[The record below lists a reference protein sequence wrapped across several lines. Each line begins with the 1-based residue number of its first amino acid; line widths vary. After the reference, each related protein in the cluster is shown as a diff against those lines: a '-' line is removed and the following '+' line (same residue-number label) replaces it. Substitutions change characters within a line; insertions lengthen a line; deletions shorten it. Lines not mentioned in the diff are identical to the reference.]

1 MTTISL
7 RFKFLFFL
15 LLASNLAFGASK
27 TVDGG
32 AGNNSLSFE
41 FNINLEDFSSITYDN
56 SETYTF
62 SVNNTNIN
70 AKNFNSLTVNS
81 VAWTNLVGNG
91 NTRGDTSNMCA
102 GYSRYDG
109 VFSAPAANK
118 VVLFDWDSTSSSNI
132 TNLCMDTST
141 LGSSFSKSNDHYSA
155 RAYGSSINDII
166 MVANGWVSTIT
177 MGAGDDIVHAKDA
190 DAADSIDMGAG
201 DDFLIIND
209 DANDTSLNGGDG
221 TDWFAFRTVNWG
233 ASGAKTYTLN
243 SGNASNFENLLGTD
257 SDDTLTGDGNAN
269 VIAGAEGNDTI
280 NGGDGNDTLWG
291 DCTTSACQTL
301 ISKNHSSYSL
311 SDGGNDTLNGG
322 AGNDTLYGED
332 GDDTIDGGAGADTV
346 ISGDGSDVIV
356 ITSTSG
362 SDTLSDFTDGTDAI
376 GFDSSITSSNLS
388 IVASGSDTLI
398 KNGSD
403 TLMTLTGIASAVVT
417 AADLQSTSTDAQT
430 LNGTSGNDLLIGG
443 AGNDTFNGGAGSDQ
457 LVGWGGDDTFNITG
471 KSGSWTDTIN
481 GGSGTDTLNVSY
493 SVNLESFSTISYD
506 NSSTFTFVDSSGG
519 TIAFDSIET
528 LNVNSV
534 AWTNLVGNGNT
545 RGDTSN
551 MCAGYSRYDGVFSA
565 PAANKVV
572 LFDWDST
579 SSSNITNL
587 CMDTSTLGSSFSK
600 SNDHYSARAYGSSI
614 NDIIMVANGWVSTI
628 TMGAGDDIVHAKDA
642 DAADSIDMGAGDDF
656 LIINDDANDTS
667 LNGGDGT
674 DWFAFRT
681 VNWGASGA
689 KTYTL
694 NSGNASNFE
703 NLLGTDSDDTLTGD
717 GNANVIAGAEGNDTI
732 NGGDGND
739 TLWGDCT
746 TSACQ
751 TLISKNH
758 SSYSLSDGGNDTLNG
773 GAGND
778 TLYGEDGDDTIDG
791 GAGAD
796 TLTGGDGINV
806 FVIKAD
812 NGGSSISDAD
822 TITDFTDGTDVI
834 GMSGLNYS
842 DLTIEQGTGSY
853 SSHVVVKKT
862 SSGEFLTIIQNVS
875 LSSVDDNDFSAI

>member
-1 MTTISL
+1 MT
-7 RFKFLFFL
+7 
-15 LLASNLAFGASK
+15 
-27 TVDGG
+27 
-32 AGNNSLSFE
+32 
-41 FNINLEDFSSITYDN
+41 
-56 SETYTF
+56 
-62 SVNNTNIN
+62 
-70 AKNFNSLTVNS
+70 
-81 VAWTNLVGNG
+81 
-91 NTRGDTSNMCA
+91 
-102 GYSRYDG
+102 
-109 VFSAPAANK
+109 
-118 VVLFDWDSTSSSNI
+118 
-132 TNLCMDTST
+132 
-141 LGSSFSKSNDHYSA
+141 
-155 RAYGSSINDII
+155 
-166 MVANGWVSTIT
+166 
-177 MGAGDDIVHAKDA
+177 
-190 DAADSIDMGAG
+190 
-201 DDFLIIND
+201 
-209 DANDTSLNGGDG
+209 
-221 TDWFAFRTVNWG
+221 
-233 ASGAKTYTLN
+233 
-243 SGNASNFENLLGTD
+243 
-257 SDDTLTGDGNAN
+257 
-269 VIAGAEGNDTI
+269 
-280 NGGDGNDTLWG
+280 
-291 DCTTSACQTL
+291 
-301 ISKNHSSYSL
+301 
-311 SDGGNDTLNGG
+311 GGNDTLNGG

-332 GDDTIDGGAGADTV
+332 GDDTLDGGAGADTI
-346 ISGDGSDVIV
+346 ISGAGSDVIV
-356 ITSTSG
+356 MTATSG

-403 TLMTLTGIASAVVT
+403 TLMTLTGISSSVVT

-430 LNGTSGNDLLIGG
+430 LNGTSGDDVLVGG

-457 LVGWGGDDTFNITG
+457 LVGWGGDDTFNIAS

-493 SVNLESFSTISYD
+493 SVNLEAFSSISYD

-534 AWTNLVGNGNT
+534 AWSNLVGNGNT
-545 RGDTSN
+545 RSDTSN
-551 MCAGYSRYDGVFSA
+551 MCAGYSRYAGVFSA
-565 PAANKVV
+565 PAANKVI

-600 SNDHYSARAYGSSI
+600 SNDHYSATAYGSPI
-614 NDIIMVANGWVSTI
+614 NDIIMVDNSWVSTL

-642 DAADSIDMGAGDDF
+642 DAADSIDMGSGDDF
-656 LIINDDANDTS
+656 LIINDDANDIS

-681 VNWGASGA
+681 VNWGAAAA

-703 NLLGTDSDDTLTGD
+703 NLLGTDGNDTLTGD

-751 TLISKNH
+751 TLISQNN
-758 SSYSLSDGGNDTLNG
+758 SSYSLSTGGNDTLNG

-796 TLTGGDGINV
+796 TLTGGAGIDT
-806 FVIKAD
+806 FVIRAGD
-812 NGGSSISDAD
+812 GGSNISDAD
-822 TITDFTDGTDVI
+822 VITDFQDGTDLI
-834 GMSGLNYS
+834 GMSGLNFS
-842 DLTIEQGTGSY
+842 DLTIEQGSGDY
-853 SSHVVVKKT
+853 ASHVVVKKT
-862 SSGEFLTIIQNVS
+862 DSGEFLLIIQSQNIS
-875 LSSVDDNDFSAI
+875 NINDSDFSAI

>member
-118 VVLFDWDSTSSSNI
+118 VI
-132 TNLCMDTST
+132 
-141 LGSSFSKSNDHYSA
+141 
-155 RAYGSSINDII
+155 
-166 MVANGWVSTIT
+166 
-177 MGAGDDIVHAKDA
+177 
-190 DAADSIDMGAG
+190 
-201 DDFLIIND
+201 
-209 DANDTSLNGGDG
+209 
-221 TDWFAFRTVNWG
+221 
-233 ASGAKTYTLN
+233 
-243 SGNASNFENLLGTD
+243 
-257 SDDTLTGDGNAN
+257 
-269 VIAGAEGNDTI
+269 
-280 NGGDGNDTLWG
+280 
-291 DCTTSACQTL
+291 
-301 ISKNHSSYSL
+301 
-311 SDGGNDTLNGG
+311 
-322 AGNDTLYGED
+322 
-332 GDDTIDGGAGADTV
+332 
-346 ISGDGSDVIV
+346 
-356 ITSTSG
+356 
-362 SDTLSDFTDGTDAI
+362 
-376 GFDSSITSSNLS
+376 
-388 IVASGSDTLI
+388 
-398 KNGSD
+398 
-403 TLMTLTGIASAVVT
+403 
-417 AADLQSTSTDAQT
+417 
-430 LNGTSGNDLLIGG
+430 
-443 AGNDTFNGGAGSDQ
+443 
-457 LVGWGGDDTFNITG
+457 
-471 KSGSWTDTIN
+471 
-481 GGSGTDTLNVSY
+481 
-493 SVNLESFSTISYD
+493 
-506 NSSTFTFVDSSGG
+506 
-519 TIAFDSIET
+519 
-528 LNVNSV
+528 
-534 AWTNLVGNGNT
+534 
-545 RGDTSN
+545 
-551 MCAGYSRYDGVFSA
+551 
-565 PAANKVV
+565 

-834 GMSGLNYS
+834 GMSGINYS